1 VGPIEE
7 RLADRV
13 VSIMWRL
20 GRSER
25 AETALFEWRIRQL
38 QVSKLANQVGSHES
52 TLADLCFLPHITDEA
67 AHESEATQAL
77 ARAKDER
84 DRDAVLLGRAV
95 DADAK
100 ESDALG
106 KLACYEGVWNGR
118 SFGPS
123 RSFAISRTDAGTV
136 PRPRF
141 CIPLRSSR
149 KTQNDGRHTRSS
161 KRGAKHKL

>member
-106 KLACYEGVWNGR
+106 KLACYER
-118 SFGPS
+118 SLERSLFRTLEELRHLQDRRRNRPS
-123 RSFAISRTDAGTV
+123 SPILHTV
-136 PRPRF
+136 T
-141 CIPLRSSR
+141 LVAED
-149 KTQNDGRHTRSS
+149 TE
-161 KRGAKHKL
+161 